1 MKLAQLALFALFLL
15 FASVTAIAQEQQFAN
30 LGDFKLESGEV
41 LRDCRIG
48 YRTFGTLNADK
59 SNVVLFP
66 TWASGTTEQLQ
77 SNIGPGRVVDS
88 NRFYVVAVD
97 ALGNGVSSSPSNSKA
112 QSRMSFP
119 KFTLRDAVNTQHEML
134 TNVLKIN
141 HLKAVVGVSM
151 GGMQTFQW
159 LVMYPDFMDLAV
171 PVAGSPR
178 LAAYDLLL
186 WQSQID
192 AIMNDANWNNGNYT
206 VNPARAP
213 EYEFGALLL
222 TTPDDYNRKMSRE
235 KVLDELKKSREAKG
249 GGFDANDKIR
259 QDQAMMAQDI
269 FAPFG
274 GSMEQAAARV
284 KAKVFVIAS
293 RFDHVVTPGPAIE
306 FAKILNAKLL
316 VLDSECG
323 HLAPSCE
330 AQKVNPAV
338 DEFLK
343 Q

>member
-1 MKLAQLALFALFLL
+1 MKLVQLALFALFLL
-15 FASVTAIAQEQQFAN
+15 FASVTAIAQDQQFAN

-41 LRDCRIG
+41 LRECRIG
-48 YRTFGTLNADK
+48 YRTFGTPNTDK
-59 SNVVLFP
+59 SNVILFP

-88 NRFYVVAVD
+88 NHFYVVAVD

-112 QSRMSFP
+112 QPRMSFP
-119 KFTLRDAVNTQHEML
+119 KFTLRDVVNTQHEML
-134 TNVLKIN
+134 TKVLKIN

-151 GGMQTFQW
+151 GGMQTFNW

-222 TTPDDYNRKMSRE
+222 TTPEDFNRKMSRE
-235 KVLDELKKSREAKG
+235 KVLEELKKSREAKG

-274 GSMEQAAARV
+274 GSMEQTAARI
-284 KAKVFVIAS
+284 KAKVFVVAS
-293 RFDHVVTPGPAIE
+293 KFDHVVTSGPAIE
-306 FAKILNAKLL
+306 FAKFINAKLL

-323 HLAPSCE
+323 HLAPLCE